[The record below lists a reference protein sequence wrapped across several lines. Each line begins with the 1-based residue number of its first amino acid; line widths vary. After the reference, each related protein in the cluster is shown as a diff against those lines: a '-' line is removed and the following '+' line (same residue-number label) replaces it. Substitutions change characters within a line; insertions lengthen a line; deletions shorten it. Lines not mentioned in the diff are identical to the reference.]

1 MLEIGDK
8 DEPHLNMCEMLEIGD
23 KPRDEPHL
31 NMCEMLGIRDKQKDK
46 LHLTSICI
54 KCWE

>member
-1 MLEIGDK
+1 
-8 DEPHLNMCEMLEIGD
+8 MLEIGD